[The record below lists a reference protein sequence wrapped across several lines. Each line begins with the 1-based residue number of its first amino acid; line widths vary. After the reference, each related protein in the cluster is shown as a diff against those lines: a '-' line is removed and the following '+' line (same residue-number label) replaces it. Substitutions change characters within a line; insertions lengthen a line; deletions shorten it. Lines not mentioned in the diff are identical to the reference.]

1 MGRMKIAPS
10 ILGADPMHLDEE
22 ICKAIA
28 AGCDE
33 LHVDVM
39 DGHFVPNLSFGPHVL
54 AAMKKAYGVTFDV
67 HLMLDEPL
75 HFLAAFMEAGADVIT
90 VHAEAR
96 RWELAIEQIRR
107 GNIRAGVSL
116 KPHTSV
122 GILERKLDQIDRVLL
137 MTVEPGFGGQRL
149 MEGVLNKVDT
159 LRQLGFRGEIEVDG
173 GVNLQN
179 LPMLAQKDI
188 DILVMGTAFFG
199 AEMPQEVVREIHSL

>member
-1 MGRMKIAPS
+1 M
-10 ILGADPMHLDEE
+10 
-22 ICKAIA
+22 
-28 AGCDE
+28 
-33 LHVDVM
+33 
-39 DGHFVPNLSFGPHVL
+39 
-54 AAMKKAYGVTFDV
+54 
-67 HLMLDEPL
+67 
-75 HFLAAFMEAGADVIT
+75 
-90 VHAEAR
+90 
-96 RWELAIEQIRR
+96 
-107 GNIRAGVSL
+107 
-116 KPHTSV
+116 

>member
-1 MGRMKIAPS
+1 
-10 ILGADPMHLDEE
+10 
-22 ICKAIA
+22 
-28 AGCDE
+28 
-33 LHVDVM
+33 
-39 DGHFVPNLSFGPHVL
+39 
-54 AAMKKAYGVTFDV
+54 
-67 HLMLDEPL
+67 
-75 HFLAAFMEAGADVIT
+75 
-90 VHAEAR
+90 
-96 RWELAIEQIRR
+96 
-107 GNIRAGVSL
+107 
-116 KPHTSV
+116 
-122 GILERKLDQIDRVLL
+122 